1 VLFIGILRIAILRD
15 DRLRHVSGDAAWER
29 IVRFARREWRSL
41 VVQVLAF
48 AALLAIAEVVPDRV
62 IAPRIPDAAQDAY
75 WATLLAI
82 KNVTVIAFSM
92 IWQIGAVRQA
102 LLLGAP
108 GVIAASRVFPAS
120 GGSGCGPQRDAGDS

>member
-1 VLFIGILRIAILRD
+1 M
-15 DRLRHVSGDAAWER
+15 
-29 IVRFARREWRSL
+29 
-41 VVQVLAF
+41 VQVLAF
-48 AALLAIAEVVPDRV
+48 AALFAVAELVPDRV
-62 IAPRIPDAAQDAY
+62 IAHRIPDAAQDTY

-108 GVIAASRVFPAS
+108 DVIARSGVFPAP
-120 GGSGCGPQRDAGDS
+120 GGSGRGPQRDAGDS